1 MSKNFFDT
9 NISIY
14 SIDEDSKFY
23 SKSQAIL
30 FDSNFDLYT
39 SSRNLSGR
47 K

>member
-1 MSKNFFDT
+1 MSKIFIDT
-9 NISIY
+9 NILIY
-14 SIDEDSKFY
+14 SIDEDSRFY

-39 SSRNLSGR
+39 SSKNLSGR